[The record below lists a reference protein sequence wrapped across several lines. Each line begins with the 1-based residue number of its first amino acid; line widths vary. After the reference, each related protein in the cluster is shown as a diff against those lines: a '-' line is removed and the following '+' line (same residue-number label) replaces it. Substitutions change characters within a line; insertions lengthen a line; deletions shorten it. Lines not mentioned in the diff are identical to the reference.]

1 METIEPE
8 KVDQV
13 EMWQVGWGEENFELG
28 GEHVEGVWDRR
39 QHSLF
44 VELQRGQM
52 SGTDQRKEQLTQ
64 VRMKKSQGRSLRN
77 MFWRLDFDPRKLFEL
92 K

>member
-39 QHSLF
+39 
-44 VELQRGQM
+44 
-52 SGTDQRKEQLTQ
+52 
-64 VRMKKSQGRSLRN
+64 
-77 MFWRLDFDPRKLFEL
+77 
-92 K
+92 